1 MDGIGLYL
9 HIPFC
14 VKKCDYCDFSSYAG
28 REDQWRP
35 VMDAMKAEMAAAEG
49 LAIGTVY
56 IGGGTPTVLPAEL
69 LIELLAAARRHF
81 SVAEDTEITVEANP
95 GTVDRQKLD
104 ALHAA
109 GVNRLSLGAQAMQP
123 SLLETLGRIHRL
135 ADVERAVRDARAAG
149 FVNISLDLMYG
160 LPGQRPGDFRATL
173 EAALALSPSHLSLY
187 SLIVEENTPFFRRYG
202 GRPELLPSE
211 DDLAEM
217 CDDALW
223 MTEDAGLARYE
234 ISNYAKPGFESKHNL
249 GYWLRRDYLG
259 IGCAARSLLHNFRW
273 GNADTIQGYLKG
285 ERSEEVIISEKEA
298 RFERLMLGL
307 RLVEGIPW
315 GEQALVDT
323 YKEKM
328 KKLRERGLMEWDDE
342 RLWLTR
348 RGLDLQ
354 NRVLVELMG

>member
-109 GVNRLSLGAQAMQP
+109 GVNRFGAA
-123 SLLETLGRIHRL
+123 GRRDGQRRVVGHHRG
-135 ADVERAVRDARAAG
+135 DVLNHEYGRFRRIGHLVGAFDGGVDLRAV
-149 FVNISLDLMYG
+149 
-160 LPGQRPGDFRATL
+160 Q
-173 EAALALSPSHLSLY
+173 
-187 SLIVEENTPFFRRYG
+187 
-202 GRPELLPSE
+202 
-211 DDLAEM
+211 
-217 CDDALW
+217 
-223 MTEDAGLARYE
+223 
-234 ISNYAKPGFESKHNL
+234 
-249 GYWLRRDYLG
+249 
-259 IGCAARSLLHNFRW
+259 
-273 GNADTIQGYLKG
+273 
-285 ERSEEVIISEKEA
+285 
-298 RFERLMLGL
+298 
-307 RLVEGIPW
+307 
-315 GEQALVDT
+315 
-323 YKEKM
+323 
-328 KKLRERGLMEWDDE
+328 
-342 RLWLTR
+342 
-348 RGLDLQ
+348 
-354 NRVLVELMG
+354 